1 MHCTNCGSENQA
13 GYKFCMR
20 CGNPLTVEAPA
31 ELAQNYVAPVAPV
44 NAPIYPPQ
52 RTAPQTM
59 QPYGSQPLAPTGGS
73 AFALMNIWGPFAGY
87 GTRRRHV
94 GWLMDGCADRAG
106 ELVQRIHVKFNDR
119 QIPGSMIRSQILVAR
134 GVFVERRPYIILKK
148 GLVSLALNV
157 GEFGKDLFISL
168 ASYLKP
174 PISYFR
180 VLIASAMVVI
190 WLFGTF
196 VLPAMIFGSAQSML
210 SGFGG
215 LFGGFNPNV
224 GTAGA
229 GSLFFMLC
237 ILGPVSVINNIALF
251 IFFLYSLYKWFTEKD
266 FLAGLRSAP
275 NEFNEDDLM
284 ALEKSV
290 EQTVRI
296 ALDEIGLNPN
306 ELKPVE
312 GISRRII

>member
-1 MHCTNCGSENQA
+1 MHCPKCGSENQA
-13 GYKFCMR
+13 GYKFCMK
-20 CGNPLTVEAPA
+20 CGNPLPAEAPA
-31 ELAQNYVAPVAPV
+31 EVVQSHAPPPAPMSTSS
-44 NAPIYPPQ
+44 YSPQ
-52 RTAPQTM
+52 RTTPPSM
-59 QPYGSQPLAPTGGS
+59 QPYSGQPLALAGAPT
-73 AFALMNIWGPFAGY
+73 FAILNIWGPFAGY

-94 GWLMDGCADRAG
+94 GWLMDGCAARAG
-106 ELVQRIHVKFNDR
+106 DLVQRIHLKFNDR
-119 QIPGSMIRSQILVAR
+119 QVPGSIIRSQVLVAR
-134 GVFVERRPYIILKK
+134 GVFVERRPYIILRK

-180 VLIASAMVVI
+180 VLIASVMVLI
-190 WLFGTF
+190 WLFGSF

-210 SGFGG
+210 NGFGG
-215 LFGGFNPNV
+215 LFGGFNSN
-224 GTAGA
+224 AGSF
-229 GSLFFMLC
+229 GSLFFLLC
-237 ILGPVSVINNIALF
+237 ILGPVSAINNIALF
-251 IFFLYSLYKWFTEKD
+251 IFFLYSLYKWVTEKD

-296 ALDEIGLNPN
+296 ALDEIGLNSN

-312 GISRRII
+312 GMSRRII

>member
-1 MHCTNCGSENQA
+1 MHCPKCGSENQA
-13 GYKFCMR
+13 GYKFCMK
-20 CGNPLTVEAPA
+20 CGNPLPAAAPA
-31 ELAQNYVAPVAPV
+31 EIAQSFVQPSAPVSS
-44 NAPIYPPQ
+44 PIYSPQ
-52 RTAPQTM
+52 RTPPPNM
-59 QPYGSQPLAPTGGS
+59 QPYSGQPLSPVDGS
-73 AFALMNIWGPFAGY
+73 AFALLNIWGPFAGY

-94 GWLMDGCADRAG
+94 GWLMDGRAERTG
-106 ELVQRIHVKFNDR
+106 DLVKRINLKFNDR
-119 QIPGSMIRSQILVAR
+119 QIPGAMIQSQILVAR

-148 GLVSLALNV
+148 GLVTLALNV

-180 VLIASAMVVI
+180 VLVLSVMIVL
-190 WLFGTF
+190 WLFGSF
-196 VLPAMIFGSAQSML
+196 ILPALIFGSVQSML

-215 LFGGFNPNV
+215 FLGGYNPS
-224 GTAGA
+224 AGSA
-229 GSLFFMLC
+229 GSLFFLLC
-237 ILGPVSVINNIALF
+237 ILGPVTAINNIALL
-251 IFFLYSLYKWFTEKD
+251 IFLLYSLYKWLTEKD
-266 FLAGLRSAP
+266 FLAGLRSTP

-306 ELKPVE
+306 ELKPIE
-312 GISRRII
+312 GMSRRII

>member
-1 MHCTNCGSENQA
+1 MHCPNCGTENQT
-13 GYKFCMR
+13 GYRFCMK
-20 CGNPLTVEAPA
+20 CGNPLLGESPA
-31 ELAQNYVAPVAPV
+31 EITHSPLQQPVPASSPAYPQQSTPPTNMQSYGGGQISAPVF
-44 NAPIYPPQ
+44 
-52 RTAPQTM
+52 
-59 QPYGSQPLAPTGGS
+59 GS
-73 AFALMNIWGPFAGY
+73 AFALLNIWGPFAGY

-94 GWLMDGCADRAG
+94 GWLMDGCADRVG
-106 ELVQRIHVKFNDR
+106 DLKQRINLKFNDR
-119 QIPGSMIRSQILVAR
+119 QIPGAMIRSQTLVAR
-134 GVFVERRPYIILKK
+134 GVFVERRPYIILKR

-157 GEFGKDLFISL
+157 GDFGKDLFISL

-180 VLIASAMVVI
+180 VLVISIMVLI

-196 VLPAMIFGSAQSML
+196 ILPALIFGSAQSML

-215 LFGGFNPNV
+215 LFGGFSPN
-224 GTAGA
+224 AGSA
-229 GSLFFMLC
+229 GSLFFLLC
-237 ILGPVSVINNIALF
+237 ILGPISAINNLALLVF
-251 IFFLYSLYKWFTEKD
+251 LLYSLYKWLTEKD
-266 FLAGLRSAP
+266 LLAGLRSAP

-306 ELKPVE
+306 DLKPVE
-312 GISRRII
+312 GMSRRII

>member
-1 MHCTNCGSENQA
+1 MNCPKCGSENQA

-20 CGNPLTVEAPA
+20 CGNPLPVEAPA
-31 ELAQNYVAPVAPV
+31 EIAQSYVPPPAPV
-44 NAPIYPPQ
+44 NTPSYPPQ
-52 RTAPQTM
+52 RTPPSNM
-59 QPYGSQPLAPTGGS
+59 QPYGSQPLAPAVGS
-73 AFALMNIWGPFAGY
+73 AFALLNIWGPFAGY

-106 ELVQRIHVKFNDR
+106 DLVQRIHLKFNDR
-119 QIPGSMIRSQILVAR
+119 QIPGAMIRSQILVAR
-134 GVFVERRPYIILKK
+134 GVFVERRPYIVLRK

-180 VLIASAMVVI
+180 VLIASVMVVI
-190 WLFGTF
+190 WLFGSF

-210 SGFGG
+210 NGFGG
-215 LFGGFNPNV
+215 LFGGFNPN
-224 GTAGA
+224 A
-229 GSLFFMLC
+229 GSFGGLFFLLC
-237 ILGPVSVINNIALF
+237 VLGPVSAINNIALF

-312 GISRRII
+312 GMSRRII

>member
-1 MHCTNCGSENQA
+1 
-13 GYKFCMR
+13 
-20 CGNPLTVEAPA
+20 
-31 ELAQNYVAPVAPV
+31 
-44 NAPIYPPQ
+44 
-52 RTAPQTM
+52 
-59 QPYGSQPLAPTGGS
+59 
-73 AFALMNIWGPFAGY
+73 MNIWGPFAGY

-94 GWLMDGCADRAG
+94 GWLMDGCANRTSD
-106 ELVQRIHVKFNDR
+106 LVQRINLKFSER
-119 QIPGSMIRSQILVAR
+119 QIPGAMIRSQILVAR
-134 GVFVERRPYIILKK
+134 GVFVEKRPYIILKK

-180 VLIASAMVVI
+180 VLVAGIMVFI
-190 WLFGTF
+190 WLFGSF
-196 VLPAMIFGSAQSML
+196 VLPALIYGSVESLL

-215 LFGGFNPNV
+215 LLGGYNPN
-224 GTAGA
+224 AGA
-229 GSLFFMLC
+229 GGSLFFLLC
-237 ILGPVSVINNIALF
+237 ILGPITFINNIALF
-251 IFFLYSLYKWFTEKD
+251 IFLLYSLYKWLTEKD
-266 FLAGLRSAP
+266 FLAGLRSTP

-312 GISRRII
+312 GMSRRLI